1 MRARNPVVILIVAA
15 LIGVATPAV
24 AQWSVDTVGGPP
36 MAEELGVR
44 NQLAVGV
51 FCQNGSQ
58 TVRVML
64 MGQPL
69 QAVTVSARWS
79 DGSSD
84 NYRLR
89 LGRNGHLTGTG
100 QVAQAMIA
108 KLRRLNSVTLG
119 ATGPGSVVVED
130 TISLRGSSQ
139 AIGRIGCASSPR
151 RRASTRTEATPSP
164 RRMLDVVQRRL
175 LESVSWTYDAAS
187 GAAGVAGR
195 AYGED
200 EGASL
205 IYIPPCNGPA
215 SVFIIYADTITFE
228 RVQPVPMRV
237 NGRDVGTSEWACSPY
252 SEPGRGVCSV
262 EDDDRRRLVNTMV
275 NENDVTFI
283 LNGHILLFPLR
294 GAVSAISTADRSC
307 G

>member
-58 TVRVML
+58 TVTVIL

-69 QAVTVSARWS
+69 QAGTVSARWS

-89 LGRNGHLTGTG
+89 LGRNGHLTGTD

-108 KLRRLNSVTLG
+108 KLRRLNSVTLR

-151 RRASTRTEATPSP
+151 RRASATPGQRTAERAAVALGDRMREIEEQRRPEYEAALAWFAAAAAAAERGDGTWATALAAGEGVLALATAMEAEMSAIATEMAALEATAPPEVAALAAPS
-164 RRMLDVVQRRL
+164 RMEFEQAVRGV
-175 LESVSWTYDAAS
+175 ESV
-187 GAAGVAGR
+187 VAGLQDQL
-195 AYGED
+195 E
-200 EGASL
+200 
-205 IYIPPCNGPA
+205 
-215 SVFIIYADTITFE
+215 V
-228 RVQPVPMRV
+228 MR
-237 NGRDVGTSEWACSPY
+237 T
-252 SEPGRGVCSV
+252 
-262 EDDDRRRLVNTMV
+262 LVA
-275 NENDVTFI
+275 E
-283 LNGHILLFPLR
+283 LE
-294 GAVSAISTADRSC
+294 
-307 G
+307 